1 MAAGL
6 GSRYGG
12 FKQVDRVG
20 PSGEMLLE
28 YGVFDAHRAGFRHVV
43 FVIRRELAGA
53 FAELEPSLPADLDVS
68 CVFQDAGRLPAWFDA
83 PPRTKPWGTV
93 HAVLSAR
100 DAIAAPFAAVN
111 ADDFY
116 GASAYPLAMSACG
129 EAQRDQTAAVIG
141 LPLAGTLS
149 DHGPVV
155 RGICQTAGG
164 WLTGL
169 DEVYGIERAG
179 LKATAETAETA
190 EKDLALRALR
200 APRLLSTGS
209 PRHLTGGELASMNF
223 WVFPPIVF
231 DRLEERFDAFLR
243 VRGRDPAAELPLPE
257 AVGELIQG
265 RAVRVRAIEAPGPW
279 FGLTHMD
286 DRPRVMA
293 GLRELHERGEYPDPL
308 WRS

>member
-28 YGVFDAHRAGFRHVV
+28 YAVFDARRAGFRRVV
-43 FVIRRELAGA
+43 FVIRHELADA
-53 FAELEPSLPADLDVS
+53 FAELARGLPRDLEAS
-68 CVFQDAGRLPAWFDA
+68 WVFQDADRLPAWFERTD
-83 PPRTKPWGTV
+83 RTKPWGTV
-93 HAVLSAR
+93 HAVLAAR

-169 DEVYGIERAG
+169 DEVYGIERTGDGARG
-179 LKATAETAETA
+179 TSAE
-190 EKDLALRALR
+190 
-200 APRLLSTGS
+200 S

-231 DRLEERFDAFLR
+231 DRLEESFDAFLR
-243 VRGRDPAAELPLPE
+243 VRGRDPSAELPLPE